1 MDSPATP
8 VQTGNPKDMYRAYPL
23 TAADRASLLKQ
34 FPPRFSRVIA
44 DHISAEG
51 LRSMDKVRE
60 GAATGRVIGVA
71 NGDKYQAL
79 VVTING
85 RELTSDGTPFH
96 VSWSVDASFSS
107 GAIGSAIAR
116 DGFKRLA
123 EPIVIDL
130 SAGPAI
136 RSPLRRHFVCS

>member
-1 MDSPATP
+1 
-8 VQTGNPKDMYRAYPL
+8 
-23 TAADRASLLKQ
+23 
-34 FPPRFSRVIA
+34 
-44 DHISAEG
+44 
-51 LRSMDKVRE
+51 MDKVPE
-60 GAATGRVIGVA
+60 GAATGQVIGVA

-85 RELTSDGTPFH
+85 RQTTSDGTPFH
-96 VSWSVDASFSS
+96 VSWSVDAGFSS
-107 GAIGSAIAR
+107 GAIGPAIAR

-136 RSPLRRHFVCS
+136 RSLLRPQFI

>member
-1 MDSPATP
+1 MDRLTGPGGA
-8 VQTGNPKDMYRAYPL
+8 GNPKDVYRAYPL
-23 TAADRASLLKQ
+23 TAGDRASLLTR
-34 FPPRFSRVIA
+34 FPPRFARVIA

-51 LRSMDKVRE
+51 LRSMDKVPE
-60 GAATGRVIGVA
+60 GAATGQVIGVA

-85 RELTSDGTPFH
+85 RQTTSDGTPFH
-96 VSWSVDASFSS
+96 VSWSVDAGFSS
-107 GAIGSAIAR
+107 GAIGPAIAR

-136 RSPLRRHFVCS
+136 RSLLRPQFI

>member
-1 MDSPATP
+1 MDRLTDLAGE
-8 VQTGNPKDMYRAYPL
+8 GNPANVYRAYPL
-23 TAADRASLLKQ
+23 MAADRASLLKQ
-34 FPPRFSRVIA
+34 FPPRFPRVIA
-44 DHISAEG
+44 DHMSAEG
-51 LRSMDKVRE
+51 LHSMDKVRE
-60 GAATGRVIGVA
+60 GPATGQVIGVA

-96 VSWSVDASFSS
+96 LSWSVDAGFSS
-107 GAIGSAIAR
+107 GAIGPAIAC
-116 DGFKRLA
+116 DGFKPLA

-136 RSPLRRHFVCS
+136 RSPLRRQFV